1 MKCLKRKEKRNSFYN
16 TLQDDFYF
24 VDLVVEGGGGLIFID
39 FSMLNTNP
47 KTSHKVFKKF
57 KTQN

>member
-24 VDLVVEGGGGLIFID
+24 VDLVVEGGGD
-39 FSMLNTNP
+39 
-47 KTSHKVFKKF
+47 
-57 KTQN
+57 